1 MYQNSIYGIF
11 DQGYI
16 QEQFRQEQLQK
27 YHNEQMWKSA
37 KCANKLDEFLK
48 SIDEVSPE
56 YQKVAFEQCCFVVGN
71 HLRQREII

>member
-11 DQGYI
+11 NQGYI

-48 SIDEVSPE
+48 SIDEISPE
-56 YQKVAFEQCCFVVGN
+56 Y
-71 HLRQREII
+71 